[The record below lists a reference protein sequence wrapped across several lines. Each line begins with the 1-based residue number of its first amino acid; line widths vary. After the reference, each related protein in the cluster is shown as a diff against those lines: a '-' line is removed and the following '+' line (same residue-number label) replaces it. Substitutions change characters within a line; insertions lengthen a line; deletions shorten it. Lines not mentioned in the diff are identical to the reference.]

1 MTLAD
6 VLVDIRK
13 QLLEAKSRE
22 QGEMLFVALSQ
33 LRETCDAK
41 GNETQ
46 CEIIV
51 DLLDTA
57 RDVATGIV
65 GKSQIPSIDMIEAA
79 FAPSNKT
86 S

>member
-6 VLVDIRK
+6 VLIDVRK
-13 QLLEAKSRE
+13 QLIEPKSGE

-33 LRETCDAK
+33 LLETCYER
-41 GNETQ
+41 GTETQ
-46 CEIIV
+46 CAIIV

-57 RDVATGIV
+57 RDVAMGVV
-65 GKSQIPSIDMIEAA
+65 GKSQIPSENDIQVA
-79 FAPSNKT
+79 FVPSSKA